1 MHVPSYITNMLRQKK
16 RYNRANQ
23 VPFLSQEVKR
33 ESHGW
38 IKIEEKIYSVKI

>member
-23 VPFLSQEVKR
+23 VPFLSQEVKGKVMVGSR
-33 ESHGW
+33 LKKRF
-38 IKIEEKIYSVKI
+38 IQ